1 MAERGT
7 QWSSTGAVVVQFYS
21 QMERLCQPIVQSP
34 SPGVASHQLHNGVA
48 RAPRTFRPAMRAW
61 AARPISVVRQFGR
74 ERRSRR
80 GQEGRPAVR
89 LRAQGS
95 EPEHQAR
102 EEHAQANG
110 DVHAPH
116 VAMIGA
122 HPGGDTRTAAR
133 GALGGLGWRA

>member
-1 MAERGT
+1 MVVDRGCG
-7 QWSSTGAVVVQFYS
+7 GAV
-21 QMERLCQPIVQSP
+21 LLPIGAAVPTYRSI
-34 SPGVASHQLHNGVA
+34 SVTGCSVAPAHNGVA